1 MKKYITSFLA
11 ASAIGLSVVP
21 AINIYNDYKGTKSL
35 LPNGLSSIHYD
46 NLYSMDFALPDL
58 GYLYYK
64 QGASISPENT
74 IVGKDGWLFLGDR
87 HAYVMSESRGLK
99 PFNKERM
106 DRFAKARHKWDEF
119 VKAQGGIGYFVSI
132 APNSHTIYR
141 EMMPEW
147 ASKAKSSPNVEYLLS
162 KSRSDATLADLSI
175 SIKKYKNLSH
185 EPLFYKTDTHWNESG
200 AWYGYQDLQ
209 RKISQTAPSLK
220 WLDPQDIHLSFKD
233 KSGGDLSRFL
243 RITSFVK
250 DTEVSVRIKRDSKVF
265 VTDFEGNIIRSGN
278 LSDRQENMEKQLIV
292 HSSNA
297 LNDKKVLWLR
307 DSFGV
312 ALYPYMNATFSTIM
326 QSHYQQVIT
335 NPELLEKMIKDFKP
349 DLVIITMIERN
360 AVSGYLGNFPATNKE
375 SIR

>member
-1 MKKYITSFLA
+1 MKKYITNFLVI
-11 ASAIGLSVVP
+11 SAIGLSVVP
-21 AINIYNDYKGTKSL
+21 AINIYNDFNGPKKL
-35 LPNGLSSIHYD
+35 QANGLKWIHHD
-46 NLYSMDFALPDL
+46 SLYSMDFALPHL
-58 GYLYYK
+58 GYLYYMH
-64 QGASISPENT
+64 GASISPENV

-106 DRFAKARHKWDEF
+106 DRFAKARHEWNEF
-119 VKAQGGIGYFVSI
+119 VKTHGGIGYFVSV

-147 ASKAKSSPNVEYLLS
+147 ASKGKPSPNVEYFLS
-162 KSRSDATLADLSI
+162 KSRSDTTLADLSV
-175 SIKKYKNLSH
+175 SIKKYKGLSH
-185 EPLFYKTDTHWNESG
+185 EPLYYKTDTHWNEFG

-209 RKISQTAPSLK
+209 RKISQTDPSLR
-220 WLDPQDIHLSFKD
+220 WLRPDDIHLSFKD

-243 RITSFVK
+243 RITPFVK
-250 DTEVSVRIKRDSKVF
+250 DTEVSVRIKRDSKVM
-265 VTDFEGNIIRSGN
+265 VTDFEGHKIRSGN

-292 HSSNA
+292 HSSGA

-312 ALYPYMNATFSTIM
+312 ALYPYMNATFSTII
-326 QSHYQQVIT
+326 QSHYQKVLT
-335 NPELLEKMIKDFKP
+335 NPKLLEKMIKDFKP

-360 AVSGYLGNFPATNKE
+360 SVAGYFGNFPNQE
-375 SIR
+375 

>member
-1 MKKYITSFLA
+1 MKKYITRFLA
-11 ASAIGLSVVP
+11 VSAIGLSVVP
-21 AINIYNDYKGTKSL
+21 AINIYNDYIGPRAL
-35 LPNGLSSIHYD
+35 QRNGLSWLHHS
-46 NLYSMDFALPDL
+46 NLYSIDFALPRL

-64 QGASISPENT
+64 YGTSISPENV

-87 HAYVMSESRGLK
+87 HAYVMSESRGLR

-106 DRFAKARHKWDEF
+106 DRFAKARNEWNEF
-119 VKAQGGIGYFVSI
+119 VKSQGGIGYFVSI

-147 ASKAKSSPNVEYLLS
+147 ASRAKPSPNVEYLLS
-162 KSRSDATLADLSI
+162 KSRDDTTLADLSI
-175 SIKKYKNLSH
+175 SIKKYKGLSH
-185 EPLFYKTDTHWNESG
+185 EPLYYKTDTHWNEFG

-209 RKISQTAPSLK
+209 SKISETAPSLK
-220 WLDPQDIHLSFKD
+220 WLTPGDIHLSFSEKL
-233 KSGGDLSRFL
+233 GGDLSRFL
-243 RITSFVK
+243 RITPFIK
-250 DTEVSVRIKRDSKVF
+250 DTEVSVRVKRESKIE
-265 VTDFEGNIIRSGN
+265 VTDFDGKHIRSGD

-326 QSHYQQVIT
+326 QQHYQEVISDPK
-335 NPELLEKMIKDFKP
+335 NLEKLIKDFKP
-349 DLVIITMIERN
+349 DLVIITTIERN
-360 AVSGYLGNFPATNKE
+360 SVSGYFGNLPN
-375 SIR
+375 